1 MVKVLVY
8 SSTKQ
13 TTRHLVY
20 LSTRQLNKQLVY
32 LFTCQLPLFLIY
44 FFVFKKICIS
54 AQKTHNFLMHNLFA
68 LVQMPCR
75 YNADE
80 RYHDVFG
87 YYASFKL
94 F

>member
-13 TTRHLVY
+13 TTRLLVNS
-20 LSTRQLNKQLVY
+20 STCLLVY
-32 LFTCQLPLFLIY
+32 LFTCQLLLFLIY
-44 FFVFKKICIS
+44 FFVSKRICTS
-54 AQKTHNFLMHNLFA
+54 AQKARNFLMHNLFA

-80 RYHDVFG
+80 RYQEVFG
-87 YYASFKL
+87 YSACLKL
-94 F
+94 C